1 LPFPASISDAD
12 VYPLCAHVELG
23 VRGDDAQLDVWKAR
37 AKIRDALDEPEAR
50 EGEGRRHGEVR
61 SRLGSLEL
69 RHDFGDMIQASH
81 DSIMQAPAFVGELHG
96 AADATEDRQAKMIF
110 QRLDLAADGRLR
122 HIQLSGGAREALV
135 ARGRLERDDRVGWR
149 QLAAQPL
156 HLADARCK
164 KIIVSITI
172 STVYTRALPPSNRPK
187 TSWSEAVP
195 LDAYLTPSVVER
207 LNRPTG
213 QATGLPPRLYTSPE
227 FFAQEQ
233 DYLFERSWVFV
244 GVTDE
249 FSETGMAI
257 PVTVAGKPV
266 VIVRDR
272 HGTLRAFHNVCS
284 HRGTLLVAKRLERR
298 GSLRCPYH
306 SWCYGLDGTL
316 KATPHIGGHNVHS
329 HPDLDTAKH
338 GLRPVRCETWHHLIF
353 VNLSGEGPSLDSV
366 LAPLA
371 ARWPIDYAR
380 LRLGGVRS
388 FEFKANWKLVIE
400 NFLESYHLPSVHPQ
414 LNSYSKM
421 TDHYNVFI
429 GPNAYGQASRSFAPD
444 MGAAGGRLPAIPGY
458 PAQLAGQGEYPI
470 LFPNLMLGAQA
481 TEFFAISCEPVSPG
495 LTRERFYLFFAD
507 VAMDDAYAQART
519 AAVNRWFEVNSEDVD
534 VVEAMQEGRRS
545 TVRAGDLFAP
555 ELEACVHAFQRQLVE
570 TMLAHRDS

>member
-1 LPFPASISDAD
+1 M
-12 VYPLCAHVELG
+12 V
-23 VRGDDAQLDVWKAR
+23 
-37 AKIRDALDEPEAR
+37 
-50 EGEGRRHGEVR
+50 
-61 SRLGSLEL
+61 
-69 RHDFGDMIQASH
+69 QASH
-81 DSIMQAPAFVGELHG
+81 DGIMQAFAFVGELHG
-96 AADATEDRQAKMIF
+96 PADTTEDRQPEMIL
-110 QRLDLAADGRLR
+110 QCLDLATDGRLG
-122 HIQLSGGAREALV
+122 HIQLSRGAREALV
-135 ARGRLERDDRVGWR
+135 ARGCLEGDDRVGRR
-149 QLAAQPL
+149 QLPAQPL
-156 HLADARCK
+156 HRIGVRCK
-164 KIIVSITI
+164 KIIASITI
-172 STVYTRALPPSNRPK
+172 STVYTRPLPYSNRPK

-249 FSETGMAI
+249 LPEAGTAV

-272 HGTLRAFHNVCS
+272 QDTLRAFHNVCS
-284 HRGTLLVAKRLERR
+284 HRGTLLVGKRLERR

-316 KATPHIGGHNVHS
+316 KATPHIGGHGVHS
-329 HPDLDTAKH
+329 HSDLDVAKH

-366 LAPLA
+366 IAPLA
-371 ARWPIDYAR
+371 ARWPIDYGR
-380 LRLGGVRS
+380 LRLGGVGS

-400 NFLESYHLPSVHPQ
+400 NFLESYHLPTVHPQ

-429 GPNAYGQASRSFAPD
+429 GPNAYGQASRSFTPD
-444 MGAAGGRLPAIPGY
+444 RGAAGRGLPSIPGY
-458 PAQLAGQGEYPI
+458 PTQLAGQGEYPV
-470 LFPNLMLGAQA
+470 LFPNLMLGAQE
-481 TEFFAISCEPVSPG
+481 TEFFAISCEPVSPT

-507 VAMDDAYAQART
+507 EAMDAAYAETRS
-519 AAVNRWFEVNSEDVD
+519 AALNRWFEVNSEDIG
-534 VVEAMQEGRRS
+534 VVEAMQDGRRS
-545 TVRAGDLFAP
+545 TARAGDLFAP
-555 ELEACVHAFQRQLVE
+555 ELEACVHTFQRQLVE
-570 TMLAHRDS
+570 TMLAHCDS